1 MYTLYRKSELWFSLI
16 LIFIFSVLQ
25 SISIEGNKQLGVEY
39 SVSAVSTLVLAV
51 FLYWFIR
58 RKELKDYYGFRRL
71 QISYKQFLYFV
82 PLFVLISIN
91 LWNGVKINL
100 PVTDSICYLVYMLG
114 VGFVEEMLFRGFLF
128 RALAK
133 DNMKMAVI
141 ISSLTFG
148 LGHLFNLLNGSGM
161 TLVANLSQVVGAVS
175 VGFLFVLILLR
186 GGSIIPCIAT
196 HAAIDMVSL
205 FANEDGLT
213 TEKRILFGVVRIAI
227 IILYICV
234 ITGKKNGGEIHYEGR
249 H

>member
-1 MYTLYRKSELWFSLI
+1 MYKLYKKSELWFSLI
-16 LIFIFSVLQ
+16 FIFIFSVLQ
-25 SISIEGNKQLGVEY
+25 SLSLEGNKQIGVEY
-39 SVSAVSTLVLAV
+39 SVSAITTLVLAV

-58 RKELKDYYGFRRL
+58 RKELKDYYGFRHL
-71 QISYKQFLYFV
+71 QISYKQFLYFI

-114 VGFVEEMLFRGFLF
+114 VGFVEEVLFRGFLF

-161 TLVANLSQVVGAVS
+161 TLVANLCQVVGAVS

-196 HAAIDMVSL
+196 HVLLLITHL
-205 FANEDGLT
+205 
-213 TEKRILFGVVRIAI
+213 KHI
-227 IILYICV
+227 ICCAD
-234 ITGKKNGGEIHYEGR
+234 
-249 H
+249 